1 MLTLSEALGIPRGVT
16 AFVGGGGKTT
26 AIARLAREFSGRGRV
41 LIATT
46 TRIYPPDYPVLIDPD
61 AGELRAAFE
70 RHSIVAVGSI
80 QGPKLGPPENLSA
93 LCAVSDYA
101 LIEADGARGLPLKA
115 PAGHEPV
122 IPENAQMVVAVAG
135 VDGIGRPI
143 SSVHR
148 PDLYAALVGKPLDAL
163 VTPEDVAQ
171 VLCHPEGQKKNV
183 DCRWRALLNKADSA
197 GRQELARACAGR
209 IPGGAVI
216 ASLLSE
222 PIFVEQ
228 WRNGACAS

>member
-1 MLTLSEALGIPRGVT
+1 MLTLSAALGIPRGVT
-16 AFVGGGGKTT
+16 AFVSGGGKTT
-26 AIARLAREFSGRGRV
+26 AIARLARELSPRGRV

-46 TRIYPPDYPVLIDPD
+46 TRIYPPDFPVLIDPD

-70 RHSIVAVGSI
+70 KHSIVAVGSI
-80 QGPKLGPPENLSA
+80 QGLKLGPPEKLEA
-93 LCAVSDYA
+93 LCALCDYA

-115 PAGHEPV
+115 PASHEPV

-148 PDLYAALVGKPLDAL
+148 PELYAALVGKPLDAL
-163 VTPEDVAQ
+163 VTPEDAAQ
-171 VLCHPEGQKKNV
+171 VLCHSEGQKKNV
-183 DCRWRALLNKADSA
+183 HCPWRALLNKADSA
-197 GRQELARACAGR
+197 GRQELARACARG

-222 PIFVEQ
+222 PIFIEQ

>member
-1 MLTLSEALGIPRGVT
+1 MLTLSEALGIPCGVT

-26 AIARLAREFSGRGRV
+26 AIARLARELSTQGRV

-46 TRIYPPDYPVLIDPD
+46 TRIYPPDFPVLIDPN
-61 AGELRAAFE
+61 AGELRAAFKG
-70 RHSIVAVGSI
+70 HSIVVIGSV
-80 QGPKLGPPENLSA
+80 QGPKLGPPENLAA
-93 LCAVSDYA
+93 LCALSDYA
-101 LIEADGARGLPLKA
+101 LIEADGAHGLPLKA
-115 PAGHEPV
+115 PAAHEPM
-122 IPENAQMVVAVAG
+122 ISENAQMVVAVAG

-148 PDLYAALVGKPLDAL
+148 PELYAALVGKPLDAP

-183 DCRWRALLNKADSA
+183 HCPWRALLNKADSA
-197 GRQELARACAGR
+197 EQQELARACARG

-222 PIFVEQ
+222 PIFIEQ